1 MTIAAKN
8 FYVESKTSLLGVGIK
23 GSSSDWKEALLL
35 HILPKYKNV
44 KYALPIAAVSQGDPL
59 KSHAGF
65 IHNQI
70 KKRER
75 LNYSRSCTKV
85 ACNHHAK
92 IPVQIIEAFWKYL
105 LLPG

>member
-1 MTIAAKN
+1 MTIAAKS

-35 HILPKYKNV
+35 HIPSKCKNV

-70 KKRER
+70 KKRGK
-75 LNYSRSCTKV
+75 LKITLDHSQKSP
-85 ACNHHAK
+85 AII
-92 IPVQIIEAFWKYL
+92 IPVQMIEAFWKYL

>member
-1 MTIAAKN
+1 MITAKN
-8 FYVESKTSLLGVGIK
+8 FYVESKTSLLGVGNK

-65 IHNQI
+65 IQNQI
-70 KKRER
+70 KKRGK
-75 LNYSRSCTKV
+75 LKITLD
-85 ACNHHAK
+85 HAQK
-92 IPVQIIEAFWKYL
+92 SPAIIMPKFQCK
-105 LLPG
+105 

>member
-1 MTIAAKN
+1 MITAKN

-23 GSSSDWKEALLL
+23 GSSSHWKEALLL